1 MSTTTTMPA
10 LPGHERLMLT
20 PETAVRA
27 AWRVAPLLAFLA
39 ACGGGVKPSPA
50 DSTTNSTTTAAALEV
65 QVSPDQLAV
74 VDSILVESGPTLSG
88 TLTAERTAQV
98 RSQLGGT
105 VLAVYVREGQRVA
118 AGAPIALIDSTVA
131 AEQARSAR
139 SALRSAEVA
148 AQLATR
154 NEERS
159 TALLKAGAIADR
171 DFEMA
176 RAQVL
181 SATAMVADAASRLA
195 AAEKGLRDATV
206 RAPFAGVVSELPVSA
221 GDVVQGGAGG
231 ATWLATI
238 VDPAQLTLEAA
249 VPAEHLG
256 AIKRGA
262 QVEFR
267 LNGLGARVVTGTV
280 DRINPSVDPVTR
292 QVRLYVAVPNR
303 DGTLA
308 SGLFAEG
315 RVAVTSVRTL
325 AVPSAALDL
334 AAPTLVVKR
343 LRGGV
348 VEAVPVVAGL
358 RDGLRER
365 VAVTGV
371 ARGDTVLVGGG
382 LGIPAGTVVR
392 IVRATG

>member
-1 MSTTTTMPA
+1 M
-10 LPGHERLMLT
+10 MLN

-27 AWRVAPLLAFLA
+27 AWRVTPLLVFLS
-39 ACGGGVKPSPA
+39 ACGGGEAAEPALVKPPVQI
-50 DSTTNSTTTAAALEV
+50 AAE
-65 QVSPDQLAV
+65 QMAV
-74 VDSILVESGPTLSG
+74 VDSLLVENGPSLSG
-88 TLTAERTAQV
+88 TLMAERTAQV

-118 AGAPIALIDSTVA
+118 AGTPIALIDSTVA

-159 TALLKAGAIADR
+159 AALLKAGAIADR

-176 RAQVL
+176 RAQAL
-181 SATAMVADAASRLA
+181 QATAAVADAASRLA
-195 AAEKGLRDATV
+195 SASKALRDATV
-206 RAPFAGVVSELPVSA
+206 RAPFAGVISELPISA

-231 ATWLATI
+231 ATLLAVV
-238 VDPAQLTLEAA
+238 VDPSELTLEAS

-256 AIKRGA
+256 EIKRGD

-267 LNGLGARVVTGTV
+267 LNGLGEKVVTGTV
-280 DRINPSVDPVTR
+280 DRINPAVDAVTR
-292 QVRLYVAVPNR
+292 QVRIYVAVPNR
-303 DGTLA
+303 DGALA

-315 RVAVTSVRTL
+315 RVAVAQLRTL
-325 AVPSAALDL
+325 AIPLNALDPR
-334 AAPTLVVKR
+334 ATAPAVKR

-348 VEAVPVVAGL
+348 VESVPVVPGL
-358 RDGLRER
+358 RDELRER
-365 VAVTGV
+365 VAVTGL
-371 ARGDTVLVGGG
+371 ARGDTVLVGGA
-382 LGIPAGTVVR
+382 LGTPTGSSVR
-392 IVRATG
+392 ITRADS

>member
-1 MSTTTTMPA
+1 MTTTTTTPA
-10 LPGHERLMLT
+10 LPGHERMMLT
-20 PETAVRA
+20 PETAVHA
-27 AWRVAPLLAFLA
+27 AWRVTPLLVFLA
-39 ACGGGVKPSPA
+39 ACGGGEAAEPVVVKPPVQI
-50 DSTTNSTTTAAALEV
+50 AAE
-65 QVSPDQLAV
+65 QMAV
-74 VDSILVESGPTLSG
+74 VDSLLVENGPSLSG
-88 TLTAERTAQV
+88 TLMAERTAQV

-159 TALLKAGAIADR
+159 AALLKAGAIADR

-176 RAQVL
+176 RAQAL
-181 SATAMVADAASRLA
+181 QATAAVADAASRLA
-195 AAEKGLRDATV
+195 SASKALRDATV
-206 RAPFAGVVSELPVSA
+206 RAPFAGVISELPISA

-231 ATWLATI
+231 ATLLAVV
-238 VDPAQLTLEAA
+238 VDPSELTLEAS

-256 AIKRGA
+256 EIKRGD

-267 LNGLGARVVTGTV
+267 LNGLGEKVVTGTV
-280 DRINPSVDPVTR
+280 DRINPAVDAVTR
-292 QVRLYVAVPNR
+292 QVRIYVAVPNR
-303 DGTLA
+303 DGALA

-315 RVAVTSVRTL
+315 RVAVAQLRTL
-325 AVPSAALDL
+325 AIPLNALDPR
-334 AAPTLVVKR
+334 ATAPAVKR

-348 VEAVPVVAGL
+348 VESVPVVPGL
-358 RDGLRER
+358 RDELRER
-365 VAVTGV
+365 VAVTGLT
-371 ARGDTVLVGGG
+371 RGDTVLVGGA
-382 LGIPAGTVVR
+382 LGTPTGSSVR
-392 IVRATG
+392 ITRADG